1 MRVLFVTHN
10 VPRFD
15 GDAAG
20 SFVLR
25 LAVALRHAGARVEI
39 LAPGASGMPAS
50 TVLEGVTIHRVPYAS
65 DAQMTLAYEGTM
77 QAS

>member
-25 LAVALRHAGARVEI
+25 LAVALQQAGVRVEI
-39 LAPGASGMPAS
+39 IAPGARGLAAK
-50 TVLEGVTIHRVPYAS
+50 TVLEGVTVPVS
-65 DAQMTLAYEGTM
+65 LAELRAMSNAKPTPEPE
-77 QAS
+77 